1 MCTQQLLV
9 GCKLTRFIIQHSMV
23 MVTMSL
29 LQIIY
34 LLIFT
39 ILSICCYF
47 QVKESVE
54 KYLKG
59 STSEF
64 TYERVEET
72 LQMPVLTVCPKTF
85 KDPQKFETLM
95 QINPL
100 SDLEVIWPKSRYLII
115 LLRLIL
121 QI

>member
-1 MCTQQLLV
+1 
-9 GCKLTRFIIQHSMV
+9 MV
-23 MVTMSL
+23 MVTMYK
-29 LQIIY
+29 LQIIH

-85 KDPQKFETLM
+85 KDPQKFEALM

-100 SDLEVIWPKSRYLII
+100 SDLEVIWPKSRYLPYHII
-115 LLRLIL
+115 EMIL
-121 QI
+121 QFQIN